1 MPVIGRQFF
10 TKALQFVVVNCAVFA
25 AYRVLFI
32 RMFGAPEALRG
43 APAALLRDVAA
54 DAAVLPYRSAT
65 GSAVAAQA
73 LGWGL
78 PLVGSAVGGIAEVV
92 EEGVNGLLVPP
103 EDPEALAAALT
114 RVADGSLRARLA
126 GGARAASRRWN
137 WASYAEVLEELV
149 ARLVTASGSGPRNG

>member
-1 MPVIGRQFF
+1 VP
-10 TKALQFVVVNCAVFA
+10 TWFA
-25 AYRVLFI
+25 
-32 RMFGAPEALRG
+32 
-43 APAALLRDVAA
+43 AA

-103 EDPEALAAALT
+103 EAPEALAGALA
-114 RVADGSLRARLA
+114 RIADESLRARLA
-126 GGARAASRRWN
+126 EGARAASRRWN
-137 WASYAEVLEELV
+137 WSSYAELLV
-149 ARLVTASGSGPRNG
+149 DLTARIAAKSAAGSRDG